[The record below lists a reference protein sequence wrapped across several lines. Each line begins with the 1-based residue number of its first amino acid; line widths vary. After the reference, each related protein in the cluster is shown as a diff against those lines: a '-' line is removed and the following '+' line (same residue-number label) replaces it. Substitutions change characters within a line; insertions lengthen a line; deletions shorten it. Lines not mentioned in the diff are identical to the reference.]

1 MSTELICNEASSSSS
16 SWKGG
21 LAVPRLAVGRLECE
35 RREQRGFLQEKP
47 AEPKKSRDRR
57 PIISR
62 TSSNTKKTIVLNML
76 ADIAMFLTS

>member
-1 MSTELICNEASSSSS
+1 MSTELICDEASSSSG

-47 AEPKKSRDRR
+47 AEPKSFNNNQK
-57 PIISR
+57 
-62 TSSNTKKTIVLNML
+62 TSSKRNQLSRKNQETG
-76 ADIAMFLTS
+76 DQ

>member
-1 MSTELICNEASSSSS
+1 MSTELICDEASSSSS

-47 AEPKKSRDRR
+47 AEPKKSRDQ
-57 PIISR
+57 
-62 TSSNTKKTIVLNML
+62 
-76 ADIAMFLTS
+76 